1 MKIPKI
7 DKRLVDRPI
16 LLGSIKIDL
25 GYDILED
32 IEGLLGLRKS
42 TTNNEKLLQTYF
54 ASLLGLS
61 VFQDACSTLKDAYV
75 YNFSVT
81 DISNES
87 GAASFDF
94 LGPVGLIPWLLIP
107 PTVSVSLKGSL
118 TDAKSGDILTEAN
131 KTNSFETNRTFF
143 NKKIKSLPMI
153 EVTAVGLLME
163 LKQNML

>member
-1 MKIPKI
+1 M
-7 DKRLVDRPI
+7 
-16 LLGSIKIDL
+16 
-25 GYDILED
+25 
-32 IEGLLGLRKS
+32 
-42 TTNNEKLLQTYF
+42 
-54 ASLLGLS
+54 LGLS

-107 PTVSVSLKGSL
+107 PTVSVSQKGSL

-131 KTNSFETNRTFF
+131 KTNSFETKRTFF

-163 LKQNML
+163 LKQNVL